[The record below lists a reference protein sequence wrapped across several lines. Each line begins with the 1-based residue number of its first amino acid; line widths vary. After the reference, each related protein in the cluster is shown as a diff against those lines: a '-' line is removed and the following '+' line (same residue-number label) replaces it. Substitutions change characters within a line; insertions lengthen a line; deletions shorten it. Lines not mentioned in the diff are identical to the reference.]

1 MTNKDIAKVF
11 QFLGKIMELHDE
23 NPFKT
28 RSYSNAY
35 ITIRKLPHP
44 LSQMDI
50 TEINEIPGIGKAI
63 SEKIQELLTTGT
75 LQTLE
80 KYQDITPIG
89 IQNLLRIKGLGPKK
103 VKTVWN
109 ELEIESPGELLYA
122 CNENRL
128 VALKGFGAKTQAQ
141 LKAQLEY
148 YFSSQGKLHYATA
161 EVLALELIEV
171 LESISGSRF
180 DITGEIRRL
189 MPIINQIELIT
200 DGAESDV
207 ELSTL
212 IEDLFYD
219 EEKEELR
226 YKDCTVV
233 IIRSDQDN
241 WALDLLESSSDSAF
255 LDALGNYQSAEE
267 EEDIFEEMGLP
278 YIPPEMRNDATV
290 LLEEHLS
297 KVGQVIDYKDILG
310 VIHNHSTYSDGVNTI
325 SEMAHACQLS
335 GYSYLVMSDHSKS
348 AFYANGLSIERLEQQ
363 WVEIDQLNK
372 KLHSDRKDFHIYK
385 SIESDILSNGSLD
398 YPDDILAEFDLVIA
412 SIHSNLKMDIDK
424 ATTRLI
430 TAIENPH
437 TRILGHPTGRLLLSR
452 EGYPIDY
459 EKVIDACAANDVVIE
474 LNANPN
480 RLDMDWK
487 WIPYATERGVM
498 ISINPDAHSTSGISD
513 IVYGVHVAR
522 KAMLLKEHC
531 LNALNKDEF
540 DKWISSK

>member
-372 KLHSDRKDFHIYK
+372 KLQSDRKDFHIYK